1 MCLAVPGKVLSIQGH
16 DLDRHGR
23 VSFGGVLKD
32 VSLACVPDANV
43 GDHVIVHVGFAISK
57 LDEQEALRLLEQL
70 RELGE
75 LGELA
80 ELEGPAP

>member
-1 MCLAVPGKVLSIQGH
+1 MCLAVPGRILSIQGQ
-16 DLDRHGR
+16 DLDRRGR

-43 GDHVIVHVGFAISK
+43 GDHVIVHVGLAISK
-57 LDEQEALRLLEQL
+57 LDENEARRVLEQL
-70 RELGE
+70 CE

-80 ELEGPAP
+80 DLEEPGP